1 MRLSKL
7 PSRASVQAAIAEFD
21 RVGRLYFLEK
31 YGFGKSREYMLRD
44 PATGKLYDSKAIVGA
59 AYGYAFPDEG
69 ALKAAE
75 FSGGEATVER
85 VLTDLGF
92 QVVRVGQDWTTE
104 EVKAT
109 VQDYFEMLRK
119 EAAGIP
125 YSKSEHNEHLRTQLI
140 TRSKA
145 SVELKHQN
153 ISAVLD
159 QLGLPYIRGYKPRS
173 NLQELLRQAVV
184 AYVDKHQAGLA
195 KVMDNIDAQ
204 TVAGEQKFLGAL
216 INPPKVERL
225 QLPGKRPRLA
235 RKFDYAQ
242 RDEHNRILGRSGE
255 AWTIEFETARLADV
269 NRHDLTKKID
279 WISDRLGDG
288 AGYDILS
295 FEDDEQAR
303 FIEVKTTNG
312 GSLTPFIVTRNE
324 VEFSEESEDAFCLYR
339 IFEFSTKPQL
349 FILRGSI
356 PSNLELEA
364 LDYRARLKAL
374 SAT

>member
-1 MRLSKL
+1 MSLAKL
-7 PSRASVQAAIAEFD
+7 KSRAAVKAAMEEFD
-21 RVGRLYFLEK
+21 RVGRIYFLEK

-44 PATGKLYDSKAIVGA
+44 PANGKLYDSKAIVGA

-69 ALKAAE
+69 ALKAE
-75 FSGGEATVER
+75 DFSGGEATVER
-85 VLTDLGF
+85 VLTDLGL
-92 QVVRVGQDWTTE
+92 QVVRVGQDWTNE
-104 EVKAT
+104 EVEAT

-119 EAAGIP
+119 EAAGLL
-125 YSKSEHNEHLRTQLI
+125 YSKTEHNEQLRTKLI

-145 SVELKHQN
+145 SIELKHQN

-173 NLQELLRQAVV
+173 NLQELLRHTVS
-184 AYVDKHQAGLA
+184 AYVSQHQKGLA
-195 KVMDNIDAQ
+195 NVMDELDAQ
-204 TVAGEQKFLGAL
+204 TAAGEHKFLGVL
-216 INPPKVERL
+216 VDPPTVEPL
-225 QLPGKRPRLA
+225 QVRRKRPRLA

-242 RDEHNRILGRSGE
+242 RDEHNRKLGYNGE
-255 AWTIEFETARLADV
+255 AWTVDFETARLAEA
-269 NRHDLTKKID
+269 NRHDLADKID
-279 WISDRLGDG
+279 WVSDRIGDG

-303 FIEVKTTNG
+303 FIEVKATNG

-339 IFEFSTKPQL
+339 IFEFSSKPQL

-364 LDYRARLKAL
+364 LDYRARLKAIR
-374 SAT
+374 